1 MFCSASWSFEHY
13 LPLDRR
19 EKLIIDQVIPSLHA
33 IRLAWSGGSSPWTV
47 WYRVKDSEEAWRPL
61 TATEPHAVLS
71 DLAAYI
77 EYEFRVESG
86 ADKSLTGYARTGEV
100 PGTVVNY
107 LHPQDPKYAFSGQ
120 HLCSPSLL
128 LHPDGYLLASTDL
141 YDNGTPQN
149 LTLIFRSDD
158 GGKSWYHYTELFPC
172 FWGSLFLHR
181 GEVYMLSTST
191 EYGDLL
197 IGKSS
202 DGGKTWGAPTVL
214 ARGSCHRSAMGWH
227 KSGMPVTEYK
237 GMLWCGVDYGSHQ
250 LGRHMNC
257 LASAD
262 ASGDLLDAGNWAVT
276 DPLAF
281 DPAWEGAVKCDT
293 RGCIE
298 GNAVVS
304 PDGKICN
311 FLRYSTDLGDP
322 QYGLA
327 AVLEGDP
334 EHPDQPLKFLKFVPF
349 PGNLSK
355 FDVKW
360 DAESGRY
367 FSIVSRITGMGWVKA
382 RTILSLISSADL
394 EHWSVLCDLV
404 NYENADP
411 HKVGFQY
418 VSFLFDGS
426 DLLYLSRTAFNGAQ
440 NFHDNNYLTFD
451 RVSDFRN
458 LLQNEQ

>member
-237 GMLWCGVDYGSHQ
+237 GRLWCGVDYGSHQ

-304 PDGKICN
+304 PDGKICT
-311 FLRYSTDLGDP
+311 FLRYST
-322 QYGLA
+322 
-327 AVLEGDP
+327 AVRAG
-334 EHPDQPLKFLKFVPF
+334 
-349 PGNLSK
+349 SR
-355 FDVKW
+355 
-360 DAESGRY
+360 SGRGPRTPGSAAEVPEICAVPGESLQVRRQVGRGERSVFQHRQPDY
-367 FSIVSRITGMGWVKA
+367 GQGLGQGAYHSVADLFSRSGTLVGSVRPGELRKRRSAQSRIPVCFFPLRRIGSA
-382 RTILSLISSADL
+382 LSQ
-394 EHWSVLCDLV
+394 
-404 NYENADP
+404 P
-411 HKVGFQY
+411 HRLQRCPKLPRQQ
-418 VSFLFDGS
+418 LS
-426 DLLYLSRTAFNGAQ
+426 DL
-440 NFHDNNYLTFD
+440 
-451 RVSDFRN
+451 
-458 LLQNEQ
+458 